1 MNAETKFNLADSQE
15 ETKTEAKFDLSGD
28 QVRAQDLSCKWY
40 EAFRDQYGTPD
51 MDEGEFDLSKDT
63 GKAAAVKPLDHQIF
77 RLFGYAGTG
86 KTTTIRSIIKELDI
100 AGGVGFAAFTGKAA
114 LVMKKQ
120 GLPART
126 IHSLIYK
133 VIEPN
138 RKLCQELYHK
148 VHKEGRSDLKSELE
162 KAQQV
167 GFTFNRESEV
177 RDMDLLVLDECSMV
191 NDAMLNDLL
200 RFRVPIMVL
209 GDPGQLPPI
218 EGTGALIRDEPD
230 IILTEIHRQAGD
242 SPIINFATRARNG
255 ITIPRT
261 LDGAAQCYEGA
272 TLQDLVPAIQKFE
285 PQVLCGK
292 NATRR
297 KLNQFLRPGKGV
309 FPKVGERLICLRND
323 SGQELFNGMFAEVL
337 AVGDVFDSSIELQIQ
352 TELDGAAPQ
361 TVRALSAHFEAYAR
375 PKALEEVKW
384 WQRTDT
390 QEFDFGYAITVHK
403 SQGSQ
408 WENVLLMD
416 DNFFVWDKPMRKRW
430 LYTAITRAAENLT
443 LISKGK

>member
-1 MNAETKFNLADSQE
+1 MNV
-15 ETKTEAKFDLSGD
+15 EATFDLSKD
-28 QVRAQDLSCKWY
+28 QAKAQDLACNWY
-40 EAFRDQYGTPD
+40 KEFRDQYGVPD

-63 GKAAAVKPLDHQIF
+63 GNAAPVKPLDHQIF

-86 KTTTIRSIIKELDI
+86 KTTTIRAIIQALNI
-100 AGGVGFAAFTGKAA
+100 GGSVGFAAFTGKAA

-133 VIEPN
+133 VVEPN
-138 RKLCQELYHK
+138 KKLCADLYQK
-148 VHKEGRSDLKSELE
+148 VHKEGRKDLQTELE
-162 KAQQV
+162 KAQKV
-167 GFTFNRESEV
+167 SFVFNRESEV
-177 RDMDLLVLDECSMV
+177 RDLDLLVLDECSMV
-191 NDAMLNDLL
+191 NDEMLNDLL

-230 IILTEIHRQAGD
+230 VILAEIHRQAGD
-242 SPIINFATRARNG
+242 SPIINFATRARSG
-255 ITIPRT
+255 IAIPRV
-261 LDGAAQCYEGA
+261 LDGAAQCYE
-272 TLQDLVPAIQKFE
+272 LPVMSDIVPVIEKYN

-297 KLNQFLRPGKGV
+297 KLNQFLRPGEGMFPVKGE
-309 FPKVGERLICLRND
+309 KLICLRND
-323 SGQELFNGMFAEVL
+323 SANELFNGMFAEVVE
-337 AVGDVFDSSIELQIQ
+337 VGEIFDAAIELTIQ
-352 TELDGAAPQ
+352 TELDGASPQ
-361 TVRALSAHFEAYAR
+361 KVRALSAHFEAYDR

-403 SQGSQ
+403 AQGSQ
-408 WENVLLMD
+408 WNNVLLVD
-416 DNFFVWDKPMRKRW
+416 DKFYVWDKPMRKRW

-443 LISKGK
+443 LISRGK